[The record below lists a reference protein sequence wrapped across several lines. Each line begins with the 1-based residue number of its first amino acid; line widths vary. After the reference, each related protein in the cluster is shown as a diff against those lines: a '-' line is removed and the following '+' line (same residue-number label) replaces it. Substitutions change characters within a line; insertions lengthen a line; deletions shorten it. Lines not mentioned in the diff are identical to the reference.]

1 MSEFA
6 FRKINIDALEED
18 VLLPSDLYDPDPR
31 GEQDVLSDAQQ
42 KSSEVRNLI
51 SRGDIAG
58 ALNTVLS
65 DPPYGEGVD
74 EAKDLTK
81 NSLLL
86 ILNSTRASEI
96 QGILKSLGQ
105 EQQDHLMAYI
115 YKGMAAIGQGSD
127 VSGSVLLN
135 WHAQLTEVA
144 GVGCIVRVMTDR
156 RTL

>member
-1 MSEFA
+1 MAEYA

-31 GEQDVLSDAQQ
+31 GPDGVLSDAQA
-42 KSSEVRNLI
+42 KSTEVRNLI
-51 SRGDIAG
+51 SRGDIPG
-58 ALNTVLS
+58 ALNAILT

-74 EAKDLTK
+74 EAKNLTK
-81 NSLLL
+81 NALLL

-96 QGILKSLGQ
+96 PAILKSLGQ

-127 VSGSVLLN
+127 VTGSVLLN
-135 WHAQLTEVA
+135 WHSQLTEVA